1 MMTQYLDPRKEP
13 HRWLRG
19 MLEHMVN
26 LAYEGDKEAA
36 QICKS
41 EFQSLILMVET
52 GFIQNRYEPWIDDY
66 VDVLEKYKNNP
77 NMSDLLLNRNDSQVT
92 EE

>member
-1 MMTQYLDPRKEP
+1 MEKYLDPRKEP

-19 MLEHMVN
+19 MLEHMVD

-41 EFQSLILMVET
+41 EFQSLILMIET
-52 GFIQNRYEPWIDDY
+52 GFIQNRYEPWIDEY
-66 VDVLEKYKNNP
+66 VDTLEKYQNNP
-77 NMSDLLLNRNDSQVT
+77 NMSHLLLNQTDSQ
-92 EE
+92 ESLEL